1 MFKNLSIIS
10 EEVLRSGNS
19 CDIIKE
25 NFTLVTC
32 TYPLIHIYLV
42 LFTKVKEIL
51 RLRRACHIMKDI
63 AKIIGTRIKMLRF
76 AKHMQQTELAKRMG
90 ISQTHMSN
98 IESGRNNVT
107 VDNLYKLHEILEC
120 PMSSFFVD
128 IDGKEEAKETK
139 DVFSLEELTQ
149 ALILLKK
156 Q

>member
-1 MFKNLSIIS
+1 MCVKNY
-10 EEVLRSGNS
+10 R
-19 CDIIKE
+19 DIIKE
-25 NFTLVTC
+25 NFTLVSDTC
-32 TYPLIHIYLV
+32 ACNKA
-42 LFTKVKEIL
+42 LFIIDYSCKGYIKL
-51 RLRRACHIMKDI
+51 GKACHIMKDI
-63 AKIIGTRIKMLRF
+63 AKVIGTRIKMLRF

-120 PMSSFFVD
+120 PMSSFFLD
-128 IDGKEEAKETK
+128 IDGKEEVKENK
-139 DVFSLEELTQ
+139 DVFSLEDLTQ

>member
-1 MFKNLSIIS
+1 MN
-10 EEVLRSGNS
+10 
-19 CDIIKE
+19 
-25 NFTLVTC
+25 
-32 TYPLIHIYLV
+32 
-42 LFTKVKEIL
+42 
-51 RLRRACHIMKDI
+51 DI

-128 IDGKEEAKETK
+128 IDGKKEEKDTK
-139 DVFSLEELTQ
+139 DVFSLEDLAQ

-156 Q
+156 

>member
-1 MFKNLSIIS
+1 MS
-10 EEVLRSGNS
+10 ERAVIVGKR
-19 CDIIKE
+19 
-25 NFTLVTC
+25 
-32 TYPLIHIYLV
+32 
-42 LFTKVKEIL
+42 VKKL
-51 RLRRACHIMKDI
+51 RLQK
-63 AKIIGTRIKMLRF
+63 RIS
-76 AKHMQQTELAKRMG
+76 QSDLAQSIG
-90 ISQTHMSN
+90 ISQAHMSN